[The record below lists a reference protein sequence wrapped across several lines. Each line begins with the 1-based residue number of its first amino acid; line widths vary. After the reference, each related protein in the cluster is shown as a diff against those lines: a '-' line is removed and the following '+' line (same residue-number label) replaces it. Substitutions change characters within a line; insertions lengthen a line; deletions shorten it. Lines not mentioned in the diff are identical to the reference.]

1 LGAEVPFGVALAAG
15 VLAAVN
21 PCGFALL
28 PAYVSL
34 LIVGDAGTPLR
45 PVAALGRA
53 LALTAAMTAGF
64 VAVFGVFGLLAAPAA
79 DWLTQRLPWL
89 TIVIGIVLVGLG
101 AWMAAGRQI
110 TSPVPKLSRAPEL
123 RGSFGSMFVFGVSFA
138 IASLGCTIG
147 PFLGVVVASF
157 TSRSP
162 AAGIGL
168 FLAYAAGMALVVGA
182 VAVAVAL
189 AQQTVVGR
197 LRRAAP
203 ILGRSAGALMIA
215 AGAYVAWYGWYELR
229 ILADPTTTDIVI
241 DTAARLQTW
250 LSSTVDRV
258 GPAGLAIVLLAT
270 AAATAAV
277 VARRR
282 RHERFG
288 ADRSQSDDRV
298 GEALRPADRR
308 AEP

>member
-1 LGAEVPFGVALAAG
+1 MGAEVPFGVALAAG

-34 LIVGDAGTPLR
+34 LIVGDAGAPPR

-53 LALTAAMTAGF
+53 LVLTAAMTAGF

-89 TIVIGIVLVGLG
+89 TIVIGIVLIGLG
-101 AWMAAGRQI
+101 AWLAAGRQI
-110 TSPVPKLSRAPEL
+110 ASPVPKLSRAPEL
-123 RGSFGSMFVFGVSFA
+123 RGSLGSMFVFGVSFA
-138 IASLGCTIG
+138 VASLGCTIG

-168 FLAYAAGMALVVGA
+168 FLAYAAGMALVVGT
-182 VAVAVAL
+182 VAIAVAL
-189 AQQTVVGR
+189 AQQTVVGW

-203 ILGRSAGALMIA
+203 ILSRSAGALMVA
-215 AGAYVAWYGWYELR
+215 AGAYVAWYGWYEIR

-250 LSSTVDRV
+250 LASTVERI
-258 GPAGLAIVLLAT
+258 GPAGLAILLIFLAT
-270 AAATAAV
+270 AIVAAV
-277 VARRR
+277 RRR
-282 RHERFG
+282 RHAAPPNDVRQDSGSEDVDSSR
-288 ADRSQSDDRV
+288 
-298 GEALRPADRR
+298 
-308 AEP
+308 